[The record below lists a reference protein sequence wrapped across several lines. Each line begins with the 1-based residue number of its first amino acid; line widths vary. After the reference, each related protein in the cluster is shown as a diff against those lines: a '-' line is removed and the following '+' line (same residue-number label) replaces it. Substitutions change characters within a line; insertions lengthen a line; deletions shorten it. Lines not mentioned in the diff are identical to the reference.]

1 MNGVRPIRFN
11 EVAGI
16 ADLGAAGAGLLVKLD
31 GEGPGRSWFALLPSG
46 THAPADLRP
55 LDLKEAEP
63 VRPDCPRCHGTA
75 MSLPY
80 DSASRTCEGCG
91 GWRWKGNSMIFS
103 KEQEER
109 MRRDRKL
116 PGQARWLRE
125 RWAHI
130 RRLRG
135 ELG

>member
-1 MNGVRPIRFN
+1 MNRIRPIRFD

-31 GEGPGRSWFALLPSG
+31 AEGPGRSWYALLPSG
-46 THAPADLRP
+46 THDPADLRA
-55 LDLKEAEP
+55 LELRVAEP
-63 VRPDCPRCHGTA
+63 VRPDCPDCHGTA

-80 DSASRTCEGCG
+80 DCVRACEGCG
-91 GWRWKGNSMIFS
+91 GWRWMANSLIFCQ
-103 KEQEER
+103 EQEER
-109 MRRDRKL
+109 MRRNQRM
-116 PGQARWLRE
+116 PGQARWMRE

-135 ELG
+135 EGD

>member
-1 MNGVRPIRFN
+1 MNGVRPIGCH
-11 EVAGI
+11 ELVGI
-16 ADLGAAGAGLLVKLD
+16 ADLGRAGAGLLVRLD

-46 THAPADLRP
+46 AHAPEDLRP
-55 LDLKEAEP
+55 LDLREAES
-63 VRPDCPRCHGTA
+63 VRPDCTRCFGTA

-91 GWRWKGNSMIFS
+91 GWRWMGNSLIFC

-109 MRRDRKL
+109 MGRDQKL

-135 ELG
+135 EAL